1 MTNSSFVRTWDSQ
14 RYRTILVAIA
24 GLIPLVIA
32 GMGWSYFTLNDDG
45 AVLSLLRSGE
55 ARTLIIS
62 YPMSCFLVALYK
74 LNAEI
79 PWYSL
84 FVVFMLAVGTA
95 TMTYAVLSNSYADRI
110 QKILLLSIVLYF
122 CIFYSNNINYT
133 SVVTLVFAS
142 VYMMILSLGSH
153 CSKRLLALLLPLVL
167 LTRCGDIIVILLAFS
182 SLPLILN
189 TSSFKSGFLRT
200 LIILLITLA
209 VFQLNKYPV
218 DGDYQTYKKFSSV
231 RSIYNDLSYPIDVP
245 SADANDKL
253 LFNRFFPH
261 DEDTFSTKTL
271 TENAPQTLRVI
282 SYRLFN
288 KKLNT
293 VYDII
298 LNHGLEYFLIGISLC
313 YVSYYNN
320 KFFNKAFF
328 IAITLIAMS
337 IVLFKIRDVDRLST
351 GILFLILSTIHL
363 MPKKSK
369 TSIKPFFD
377 IKCDRTIK
385 EHNDIQYILRVSTIR
400 PFLFVIIFMMII
412 IQIAKFTKGIN
423 KWVNSSDILRP
434 RECKVI
440 KDNILK
446 NKELKNSLLLPD
458 LTTSPSMCY
467 TFRLGNEINMLGYPS
482 EGWLPAG
489 WLSRSPI
496 YYKTLRSLG
505 SDNFNDLFRQGRIVI
520 VYDKK
525 HMLFPDYMISAS
537 REMYLA
543 LLNKHYASEGCT
555 FEPVTIH
562 ADKYISADKFQ
573 LVCGDS
579 GG

>member
-1 MTNSSFVRTWDSQ
+1 MNNNSFARTWDSQ
-14 RYRTILVAIA
+14 RYRTILVAVA

-32 GMGWSYFTLNDDG
+32 GLGWSYFTLNDDG

-62 YPMSCFLVALYK
+62 YPMSYLLVTLYK
-74 LNAEI
+74 FNAEI

-110 QKILLLSIVLYF
+110 QKILLLSFVLYF

-133 SVVTLVFAS
+133 SVVTLLFVS
-142 VYMMILSLGSH
+142 VYMLILSLGSH
-153 CSKRLLALLLPLVL
+153 CNKRLLAILLPLVL

-189 TSSFKSGFLRT
+189 TSSLKSGFLRA
-200 LIILLITLA
+200 LFILLITSA
-209 VFQLNKYPV
+209 VILLNKYPV
-218 DGDYQTYKKFSSV
+218 DGDYQTYKMFSSV
-231 RSIYNDLSYPIDVP
+231 RSIHNDLSYPIDVTG
-245 SADANDKL
+245 ADANDKL

-261 DEDTFSTKTL
+261 DEKTFSTKTL
-271 TENAPQTLRVI
+271 TENTPPTLRVI
-282 SYRLFN
+282 SYRLF
-288 KKLNT
+288 KEKSNT
-293 VYDII
+293 VYNII
-298 LNHGLEYFLIGISLC
+298 FNHFLEFLLIGISLC
-313 YVSYYNN
+313 YVLYYNGN
-320 KFFNKAFF
+320 LLNRTFFMA
-328 IAITLIAMS
+328 IALIAMS
-337 IVLFKIRDVDRLST
+337 IILFKIRDVDRLST

-369 TSIKPFFD
+369 ISIKPFFD
-377 IKCDRTIK
+377 IKCGRTIK
-385 EHNDIQYILRVSTIR
+385 EHNDIQYNLSVSTIR
-400 PFLFVIIFMMII
+400 PFLFVIIFMMLI
-412 IQIAKFTKGIN
+412 IQISKFTKGID
-423 KWVNSSDILRP
+423 KWVNSSDILRS

-440 KDNILK
+440 KENILK
-446 NKELKNSLLLPD
+446 NKELKNTLLLPD
-458 LTTSPSMCY
+458 LMSSPQMCY
-467 TFRLGNEINMLGYPS
+467 TFSFGNEKSMLGYPS
-482 EGWLPAG
+482 ESWLPTG

-520 VYDKK
+520 VYDNK
-525 HMLFPDYMISAS
+525 HMQNSKYKIAES
-537 REMYLA
+537 REKYLA
-543 LLNKHYASEGCT
+543 LLNKHYSTERCT

-573 LVCGDS
+573 LVCE
-579 GG
+579 

>member
-1 MTNSSFVRTWDSQ
+1 MNNSSFVGTWDSQ
-14 RYRTILVAIA
+14 RYRKILVAIA

-32 GMGWSYFTLNDDG
+32 GVGWSYFTLNDDG

-62 YPMSCFLVALYK
+62 YPMSCLLVALYK
-74 LNAEI
+74 FNAEI

-95 TMTYAVLSNSYADRI
+95 TMTYAVISNSYADRI
-110 QKILLLSIVLYF
+110 QKILLLSFVLYF

-133 SVVTLVFAS
+133 SVVTLLFVS
-142 VYMMILSLGSH
+142 VYMLILSLGSH
-153 CSKRLLALLLPLVL
+153 CSKRLLAFLLPLVL
-167 LTRCGDIIVILLAFS
+167 LTRSGDIIVILLAFS

-189 TSSFKSGFLRT
+189 TSSLKSGFLRA
-200 LIILLITLA
+200 LYILLITFA
-209 VFQLNKYPV
+209 VFLLNKYPV

-231 RSIYNDLSYPIDVP
+231 RSIHNDLSYPIDVTG
-245 SADANDKL
+245 ADANDIL

-261 DEDTFSTKTL
+261 DEKTFSTKTL
-271 TENAPQTLRVI
+271 TDNAPPTLRVI
-282 SYRLFN
+282 SYRLF
-288 KKLNT
+288 KEKSNT
-293 VYDII
+293 VNNII
-298 LNHGLEYFLIGISLC
+298 FNHFLEFLLIGISLC
-313 YVSYYNN
+313 YVLYYNDN
-320 KFFNKAFF
+320 LLNRTF
-328 IAITLIAMS
+328 IMAIALIAMC
-337 IVLFKIRDVDRLST
+337 IILFKIRDVDRLST

-363 MPKKSK
+363 MPRKSK
-369 TSIKPFFD
+369 ISIKPFFD

-385 EHNDIQYILRVSTIR
+385 EHNDIQYNLRISTIR
-400 PFLFVIIFMMII
+400 PFLFVIIFMMLI
-412 IQIAKFTKGIN
+412 IQISKFTKGFN
-423 KWVNSSDILRP
+423 SWVNSSVILRP

-440 KDNILK
+440 KENILK
-446 NKELKNSLLLPD
+446 NKELKNTLLLPD

-467 TFRLGNEINMLGYPS
+467 TFCLGNEKNMLGYPS

-505 SDNFNDLFRQGRIVI
+505 SDNFNDLFRQGRIAV

-525 HMLFPDYMISAS
+525 HMLFPEFMITAS

-543 LLNKHYASEGCT
+543 LLNKHYATAGCV

-562 ADKYISADKFQ
+562 ADKYIFADKYQ